1 MIDIHIT
8 DKGVESHIENEVA
21 VEVLTVL
28 TVAVFSVCKQLNVS
42 AEKFAT
48 ALLESDKELKNEE
61 D

>member
-8 DKGVESHIENEVA
+8 QDGVESHIKNELT

-28 TVAVFSVCKQLNVS
+28 TVAVFTVCTQLNVS
-42 AEKFAT
+42 VKEFAT
-48 ALLESDKELKNEE
+48 ALLKSNKELNNEG